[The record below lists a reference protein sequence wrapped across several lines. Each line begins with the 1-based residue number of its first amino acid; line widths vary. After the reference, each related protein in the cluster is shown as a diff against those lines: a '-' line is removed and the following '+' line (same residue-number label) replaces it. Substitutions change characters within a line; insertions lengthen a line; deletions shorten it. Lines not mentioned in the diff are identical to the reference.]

1 MPFGVGA
8 TGLRKTA
15 LKGWQLGLIASW
27 RSANPFTVDSNFD
40 FHNIGRASVNR
51 PDLKGDPN
59 DGPKTATQWF
69 NTAAFV
75 NPVRGVIGQ
84 AGRNIVNGDTFAEVD
99 FSLLK
104 DTMIGE
110 KLKVQFR
117 AELFN
122 VSNHTNFG
130 TPNRTYTPIATGYTA
145 GVSANTNPDFGK
157 MFGAADP
164 RVAQIAL
171 KLIF

>member
-1 MPFGVGA
+1 M
-8 TGLRKTA
+8 
-15 LKGWQLGLIASW
+15 
-27 RSANPFTVDSNFD
+27 
-40 FHNIGRASVNR
+40 
-51 PDLKGDPN
+51 
-59 DGPKTATQWF
+59 
-69 NTAAFV
+69 

-122 VSNHTNFG
+122 VANHTNFG
-130 TPNRTYTPIATGYTA
+130 APNRTYTPIATGYTA